1 MIPENWRKANILQY
15 LEQLRYDSR
24 PTLVLSVFMLK
35 RVSVVLS
42 SLVLVLPLSACSRKE
57 ANEPPVATPTLTLS
71 RQKVPIGSPLQLT
84 YRFEMAPDAK
94 IDGDYWVFVH
104 VLEPD
109 GERLWVEDHLPPTPT
124 STWKPGQKIEY
135 TRTVFVPNY
144 PYIGAA
150 VVRLGLYSPK
160 TNQRL
165 ALGGEEVSRREYL
178 VTKFELLPQSE
189 NIFLIYKEG
198 WHPAEVSSDD
208 PNTEWQWTKKSATI
222 SFKNPRKDA
231 TFYLQYAARTDKFA
245 PPQQVTIKV
254 AGQPVGTF
262 TADAK
267 DRVLVTF
274 PITAAQL
281 GPADVTELTI
291 DVDRTFVPGGT
302 DVRELGIQVFHAFV
316 EAK

>member
-1 MIPENWRKANILQY
+1 
-15 LEQLRYDSR
+15 
-24 PTLVLSVFMLK
+24 MLK
-35 RVSVVLS
+35 RACIALY
-42 SLVLVLPLSACSRKE
+42 VLVLMVPSVACSRKE
-57 ANEPPVATPTLTLS
+57 SNEPAVATPTVTLS

-84 YRFEMAPDAK
+84 YRFDVASNARF
-94 IDGDYWVFVH
+94 DGDYWVFVH

-124 STWKPGQKIEY
+124 SKWNPGQKVEY

-144 PYIGAA
+144 PYIGPA

-165 ALGGEEVSRREYL
+165 VLGGEEVSRREYL
-178 VTKFELLPQSE
+178 VSKFELLPQSE
-189 NIFLIYKEG
+189 NIFLIYTEG

-231 TFYLQYAARTDKFA
+231 TFYLQYAARTDRFT
-245 PPQQVTIKV
+245 PPQQVTIKA
-254 AGQPVGTF
+254 AGQPIGTF
-262 TADAK
+262 AADAK
-267 DRVLVTF
+267 DRALVTF
-274 PITAAQL
+274 PMTAAQL
-281 GPADVTELTI
+281 GDADVTELTI

>member
-1 MIPENWRKANILQY
+1 
-15 LEQLRYDSR
+15 
-24 PTLVLSVFMLK
+24 MLK
-35 RVSVVLS
+35 RASAVLYA
-42 SLVLVLPLSACSRKE
+42 LVLMLPLAACSHKE

-84 YRFEMAPDAK
+84 YRFDVASDAK

-160 TNQRL
+160 TQQRL
-165 ALGGEEVSRREYL
+165 SLGGEEVSRREYL
-178 VTKFELLPQSE
+178 VSKFELLPQSE

-231 TFYLQYAARTDKFA
+231 TFYLQYAARTEKFT

-262 TADAK
+262 AADAK
-267 DRVLVTF
+267 DRALVTF

-281 GPADVTELTI
+281 GSADVTELTI
-291 DVDRTFVPGGT
+291 DGDRTFVPGGT
-302 DVRELGIQVFHAFV
+302 DTRELGIQVFHAFV